1 MKDKNFE
8 IISIAQDTGGV
19 KDAGPWITGE
29 AYKGKETAAKMPPT
43 YTALIDSEH
52 LVTKLYNEV
61 FTQYAVLR
69 QANSNAT
76 TADTVRVKVRKLE
89 NGMTLPG
96 YTYTQELQDV

>member
-1 MKDKNFE
+1 MPVKTIQLGQVWRDDSTGKDF
-8 IISIAQDTGGV
+8 
-19 KDAGPWITGE
+19 
-29 AYKGKETAAKMPPT
+29 
-43 YTALIDSEH
+43 